1 MASLTEVYSGGS
13 GAGLRRLYAG
23 VALFGVGAVLVTAG
37 LVVASTGIGSY
48 LGLGLYRSRELA
60 GILGGLGFP
69 AVLLGTM
76 VALPRASKGLR
87 TAAVV
92 GTGICLLG
100 VGLFARWYPVDWIGG
115 SGNST
120 MTLVVAFTYFAGTIL
135 TSWSLFTAVA
145 NFKARN
151 DPGGTISLEITKAGE
166 TRVVEVSNDE
176 LRGKL
181 GGIGML
187 GGTPDGEAQ
196 TQTNRG
202 SGSGRERSTS
212 TPSNPLGDA
221 SATDGG
227 ATATRSIHEPTGT
240 DGTDDAELVD
250 DAPRQP
256 SNDRYCGNCSHFRYA
271 RTDDGLV
278 PYCGLHSEAMED
290 MDACEQWSPNTT

>member
-76 VALPRASKGLR
+76 VALPRASRGLQ

-92 GTGICLLG
+92 GAGICLLG

-181 GGIGML
+181 GGIGTL